1 MHCRLHTVKVGF
13 QVWDRIFL
21 RSRRDSAAKLIAP
34 GTEVQHHFCVHKVN
48 QNHKSDFVFQVLF
61 FWWWRVPKSHSRSPS
76 PIFGIRPSFHFS
88 GIPPLLQAEA
98 TGRPDPETVEL
109 GGTES
114 VYRGQM
120 TTNPVT
126 GEKLYYDAEGNPVTE
141 EQYQLFTEPM
151 ETGVT

>member
-1 MHCRLHTVKVGF
+1 MLRYDEASGVYFDPVTNLPINPEMLEGF
-13 QVWDRIFL
+13 AL
-21 RSRRDSAAKLIAP
+21 S
-34 GTEVQHHFCVHKVN
+34 
-48 QNHKSDFVFQVLF
+48 
-61 FWWWRVPKSHSRSPS
+61 
-76 PIFGIRPSFHFS
+76 
-88 GIPPLLQAEA
+88 
-98 TGRPDPETVEL
+98 DPETVEL